1 MTCTL
6 GYQHVDFWVGAG
18 SVGFSDGSGNN
29 SSDTLADLFCGD
41 HRRNLLYG
49 NTLHG
54 AARATAK
61 NGMNRSLILSNIS
74 QATLA
79 QLRKVA
85 EAILK
90 HAYAPYSHFP
100 VGAALLTESGRIFQG
115 CNIENA
121 AYPSGLCAEA
131 VAIDQIRQPWPDA
144 YPGSLHRLQRALPG
158 LALWDLPSAPQW
170 ICRPIDVGLHV
181 DAGGQSAANG
191 V

>member
-1 MTCTL
+1 
-6 GYQHVDFWVGAG
+6 
-18 SVGFSDGSGNN
+18 
-29 SSDTLADLFCGD
+29 
-41 HRRNLLYG
+41 
-49 NTLHG
+49 
-54 AARATAK
+54 
-61 NGMNRSLILSNIS
+61 MNRSLILSNIS

-79 QLRKVA
+79 QLRKAA

-100 VGAALLTESGRIFQG
+100 VGAVLLTESGRIFQG

-131 VAIDQIRQPWPDA
+131 VAIDQICQPWPDA

-158 LALWDLPSAPQW
+158 PRPCGTCRQRLNGFAAPSMWVYTSTLAGSPQRMAFSELLPNSFGAADLQE
-170 ICRPIDVGLHV
+170 I
-181 DAGGQSAANG
+181 G

>member
-1 MTCTL
+1 
-6 GYQHVDFWVGAG
+6 
-18 SVGFSDGSGNN
+18 
-29 SSDTLADLFCGD
+29 
-41 HRRNLLYG
+41 
-49 NTLHG
+49 
-54 AARATAK
+54 
-61 NGMNRSLILSNIS
+61 MNRSLILSNIS
-74 QATLA
+74 QVTFA

-131 VAIDQIRQPWPDA
+131 VAIDQICQPWPDA